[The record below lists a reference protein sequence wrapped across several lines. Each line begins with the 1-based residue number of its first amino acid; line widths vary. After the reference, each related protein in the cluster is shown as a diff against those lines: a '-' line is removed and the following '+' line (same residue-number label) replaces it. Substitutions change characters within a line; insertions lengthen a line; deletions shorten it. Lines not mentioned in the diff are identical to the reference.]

1 MNLSFYAR
9 KRGKGESWR
18 VVVRLRHKNTK
29 VEYGTPWSVPQKH
42 VARDGTLKPCEAMY
56 NVIDLMKDWEH
67 RFAGMA
73 QGRFTT
79 ARQVLDAL
87 LGKDG
92 EEWSLDILAYARED
106 AARLL
111 ESGRVGTGNLRIT
124 MVRSIERYI
133 GENTL
138 DVGQVT
144 ARWLNSYV
152 AWLTAQPAIGNR
164 VKGTRAASLYIAQL
178 KAVYNK
184 AKREFNDEE
193 SGKLRIPFNPFARM
207 EKLPVCA
214 PAHRALTVQQLRAL
228 MLQPDD
234 GTRAQLARDVFMLSF
249 FLVGMNAADLYECA
263 ADVDGKITYERKK
276 TRTRR
281 ADRAE
286 MTVTIPD
293 EAKLL
298 VEHYRGRKGRLF
310 RFSEMYSSTN
320 NFNRALNL
328 GLKQIG
334 EVIGVENLQFYAA
347 RHTWATLAVNDV
359 GVDKYTVHQA
369 LNHVDGK
376 TAVTDIYIRK
386 SWDKVDRANRAVI
399 DYVMGNKKPAPI
411 LSDERGSQTSEV

>member
-29 VEYGTPWSVPQKH
+29 VEYGTPWSVPQKY

-87 LGKDG
+87 LGKDD

-106 AARLL
+106 AARLADA
-111 ESGRVGTGNLRIT
+111 GRDGTSKLRLS
-124 MVRSIERYI
+124 MVNSIERYI

-152 AWLTAQPAIGNR
+152 AWLTVQPALGNR

-193 SGKLRIPFNPFARM
+193 SGKLRIPFNPFSRM

-214 PAHRALTVQQLRAL
+214 PAHRALSVDELRAV
-228 MLQPDD
+228 MSCDVPTAR
-234 GTRAQLARDVFMLSF
+234 GRFARDVFMLSF
-249 FLVGMNAADLYECA
+249 FLVGMNAADLWECGDA
-263 ADVDGKITYERKK
+263 VDGKITYERKK

-286 MTVTIPD
+286 MTVTIPE
-293 EAKLL
+293 EAKPLI
-298 VEHYRGRKGRLF
+298 ERYRGRDGRLF
-310 RFSEMYSSTN
+310 RFSEMYATLN
-320 NFNRALNL
+320 NFSHALNT
-328 GLKQIG
+328 GLKVVG
-334 EVIGVENLQFYAA
+334 DAVKVERLQFYAA

-359 GVDKYTVHQA
+359 SVDKYTVHQA

-411 LSDERGSQTSEV
+411 LSDERGPQTINV